1 MGGLHRH
8 MGKALCFQ
16 LCHGL
21 SHAVDLQIVPGQQLA
36 HDDGA
41 CKCPADLPAG
51 VGLGNGLFGC
61 QNGFFQGVVIGGPEG
76 YNQDRFFHCFLPFPG
91 AAGTKRAA
99 HTGCPITQLRIQ
111 RPSTAA
117 LFRYNAS
124 RSPGSRSWLGTP
136 SRVAPMAIS
145 AALPV
150 TVTGSLRTFTGFSI
164 ILGGGLAF
172 SPFAAG
178 KGAPFNRIPY
188 FYSCVNMG
196 RLSGPSSPGG
206 RRAAPSGLLPEGPGP
221 AERFPPPR
229 RQRCGR
235 GSAESPADRCPGSCP
250 DRGTR

>member
-51 VGLGNGLFGC
+51 VCLGNGPFGC
-61 QNGFFQGVVIGGPEG
+61 QNGFFQGVVIGGSEG
-76 YNQDRFFHCFLPFPG
+76 YNQDRFFHRFLPFPG
-91 AAGTKRAA
+91 AAGIKRAA
-99 HTGCPITQLRIQ
+99 HGGCPITQSRIQ

-172 SPFAAG
+172 FPL
-178 KGAPFNRIPY
+178 
-188 FYSCVNMG
+188 C
-196 RLSGPSSPGG
+196 SG
-206 RRAAPSGLLPEGPGP
+206 
-221 AERFPPPR
+221 
-229 RQRCGR
+229 QRGIF
-235 GSAESPADRCPGSCP
+235 
-250 DRGTR
+250 